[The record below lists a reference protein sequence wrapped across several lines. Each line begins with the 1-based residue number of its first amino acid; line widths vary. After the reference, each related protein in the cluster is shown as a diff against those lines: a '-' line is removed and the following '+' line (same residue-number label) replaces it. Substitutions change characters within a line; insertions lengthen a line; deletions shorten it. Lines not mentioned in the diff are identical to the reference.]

1 MEEFADTS
9 SKMLEDYDST
19 SDQNLLKLAEKEKV
33 GPETKYITAGQSKRI
48 LGELHKVVDSSDV
61 ICQISDARDP
71 LGTRCYNEENYVKKN
86 APHKH
91 IVYLL
96 NKCDLV
102 PTWVTAAWIKIL
114 SKEYS
119 TLAFHTSIT
128 NPL

>member
-1 MEEFADTS
+1 MKTIRITPVIILLLITINALAQTKVYKGTS
-9 SKMLEDYDST
+9 NYSSEMICNVEDG
-19 SDQNLLKLAEKEKV
+19 KV
-33 GPETKYITAGQSKRI
+33 YKNKSSY
-48 LGELHKVVDSSDV
+48 SSDV
-61 ICQISDARDP
+61 ICQILDARDP
-71 LGTRCYNEENYVKKN
+71 LGTRCYYVENFVKKN

-91 IVYLL
+91 IVFLL

-128 NPL
+128 NPF